1 MNVQI
6 QNLYSGSYHLLD
18 DADNDA
24 MLLRSAVTLNSGDF
38 KSTGWLPLSFI
49 TDTPGGKT
57 GVGDLALFD
66 PLVFN
71 KS

>member
-38 KSTGWLPLSFI
+38 KSTGCLPL
-49 TDTPGGKT
+49 
-57 GVGDLALFD
+57 LFNAA
-66 PLVFN
+66 PFN
-71 KS
+71 DDSSTLSGCPSSENCWQS